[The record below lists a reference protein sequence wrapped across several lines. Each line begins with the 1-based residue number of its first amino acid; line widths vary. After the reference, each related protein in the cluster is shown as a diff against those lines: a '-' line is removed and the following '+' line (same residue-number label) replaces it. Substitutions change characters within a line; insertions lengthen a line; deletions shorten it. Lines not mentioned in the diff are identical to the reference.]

1 MHLEALG
8 KEVQG
13 ASPRLRPRRGVESA
27 SKAGGIQLGAW
38 GQLWAA

>member
-1 MHLEALG
+1 MAMHLEAPG
-8 KEVQG
+8 KA
-13 ASPRLRPRRGVESA
+13 ASPRLGPRRGVESA